1 MGERNIDDDRRLA
14 KSAIVAILERCSCA
28 RLCLAVELQRTQQV
42 SLIHE
47 MKQHRS
53 AARQMSPCLAGVGP
67 TLKES
72 EYLLSVPI
80 KKLPPNSKGQVRY
93 RFVVDVGVDLGTGKR
108 KQLTRTFATL
118 KEAKAE
124 YARITNRHQE
134 GTFVPPNQIT
144 VSEWLD
150 QWLTMK
156 AEDLEETTMYSYQ
169 ITLDRVRGR
178 LGHIRL
184 QELTEENVEAWMQWA
199 LKYGRVRGDRAGT
212 PLGVTSV
219 EMSLARLKDA
229 LNRAVTRRLLTIN
242 VAQHVT
248 IPRKARKE
256 ERKKKQEV
264 NPWNVKE
271 VQAFIQGVR
280 TERLYAP
287 LLLSLMG
294 LRPGEVCGLRW
305 EDVDLENATMTIAN
319 TRTMVGN
326 RYVVEKDTKS
336 LAGERDLPLPA
347 PVLAA
352 LKSFKALQAKEKLVL
367 GEAYS
372 DSGYVVVHETGEA
385 FTIKQLRRRAYRLME
400 VLGLRRVRL
409 YDARSSCL
417 TYLANNGVPDHIL
430 ARWAGHTNVR
440 TTKKWYVKP
449 DVEDLRGAATMWDGL
464 HGVEG
469 EKQA

>member
-1 MGERNIDDDRRLA
+1 M
-14 KSAIVAILERCSCA
+14 
-28 RLCLAVELQRTQQV
+28 QV
-42 SLIHE
+42 
-47 MKQHRS
+47 
-53 AARQMSPCLAGVGP
+53 P
-67 TLKES
+67 LKES
-72 EYLLSVPI
+72 EYPLSVPI

-93 RFVVDVGVDLGTGKR
+93 RFVVDVGVDPATGRR

-124 YARITNRHQE
+124 YARITNRREE

-144 VSEWLD
+144 VNEWLD
-150 QWLTMK
+150 QWLAMK
-156 AEDLEETTMYSYQ
+156 AEDLEETTVYNYRV
-169 ITLDRVRGR
+169 TLDRVRGR
-178 LGHIRL
+178 LGRIRL
-184 QELTEENVEAWMQWA
+184 QELTEEDVEEWMHWA
-199 LKYGRVRGDRAGT
+199 LKHGRVRGGKAGT

-229 LNRAVTRRLLTIN
+229 LNRAVTRRLVTVN

-248 IPRKARKE
+248 IPRRARKE

-264 NPWNVKE
+264 KPWNVQE
-271 VQAFIQGVR
+271 IQTFIHGVR
-280 TERLYAP
+280 TERLYAA

-294 LRPGEVCGLRW
+294 LRPAEVCGLRW
-305 EDVDLENATMTIAN
+305 EDVDLEAATITIAN
-319 TRTMVGN
+319 TRTMMGN

-352 LKSFKALQAKEKLVL
+352 LKSFRALQAKEKLVL

-372 DSGYVVVHETGEA
+372 DSGYVVVHETGAA

-400 VLGLRRVRL
+400 ILELRRVRL

-417 TYLANNGVPDHIL
+417 TYLANKGVPDHIL
-430 ARWAGHTNVR
+430 ARWAGHTNVK

-449 DVEDLRGAATMWDGL
+449 DVEDLRGAATTWDGL
-464 HGVEG
+464 HGTATEG
-469 EKQA
+469 QA